1 MRTHRADRPWARSA
15 PAVLLAALVLSNLG
29 ASGSRAWASTLQQ
42 QNEELFARMR
52 QDLGLTDAQ
61 MDEVRG
67 IFARSAYLGQGNP
80 AVTTHP
86 IVPDDCRQRAAA
98 HDGPAFDDSGFETIC
113 GARFMAPLYDPA
125 RESAA
130 KARVCIDRYEF
141 PDLPCA
147 YPVVWVRAREA
158 AELCEAVGKRL
169 CDAHEWE
176 GACAG
181 SLQPPDYR
189 FDLAR
194 GVAPATAVARMR
206 AASNRVED
214 ARKTW
219 SYGPAYR
226 TGICATG
233 SVKTAGCNGGDWRG
247 CGSNTY
253 PAGSFPACRSPLGVY
268 DLHGNAAEHMNLPLD
283 GSQMASRDRGEL
295 GVTEMKG
302 SWFIFDRY
310 KAHEDACRWRA
321 PYWHGSRVMDPR
333 SHQNYHLGFRCCK
346 SLAAD
351 RPLATAPAATRGNG
365 SPETPGTHRPSA
377 SGGAGGGAP
386 GGGS

>member
-1 MRTHRADRPWARSA
+1 MRIHGAGRLARGALIVALALSSRGVSGAGPEASA
-15 PAVLLAALVLSNLG
+15 L
-29 ASGSRAWASTLQQ
+29 RQ
-42 QNEELFARMR
+42 QNDRLFAEMAR
-52 QDLGLTDAQ
+52 GHALTEAQ
-61 MDEVRG
+61 MSEVRG
-67 IFARSAYLGQGNP
+67 IFARSGYLGQGNP
-80 AVTTHP
+80 AITSHP
-86 IVPDDCRQRAAA
+86 MSPEACRQRAAGF
-98 HDGPAFDDSGFETIC
+98 DGPALDDRGFAAIC
-113 GARFMAPLYDPA
+113 GAKFMAPLYDPA
-125 RESAA
+125 RESAGE
-130 KARVCIDRYEF
+130 ARACIDQYEF
-141 PDLPCA
+141 PNLPCA

-158 AELCEAVGKRL
+158 AELCAALGKRL

-189 FDLAR
+189 FELAR
-194 GVAPATAVARMR
+194 GLAPAAAVARMR

-214 ARKTW
+214 ARKVW
-219 SYGPAYR
+219 AYGPAYR

-233 SVKTAGCNGGDWRG
+233 GAKTAGCSGGSWQG

-253 PAGSFPACRSPLGVY
+253 PAGAFPECRSPLGVY

-283 GSQMASRDRGEL
+283 PSQMSSRGSTEL

-321 PYWHGSRVMDPR
+321 PFWHGGRVLDPG

-346 SLAAD
+346 TLA
-351 RPLATAPAATRGNG
+351 
-365 SPETPGTHRPSA
+365 PETPGGTA
-377 SGGAGGGAP
+377 SGSLR
-386 GGGS
+386 GGS